1 MKNLVSRLL
10 AMIPSLLG
18 VIICIFLLT
27 RILPGDPART
37 LAGDQATPE
46 AVAQLRTEMGLDK
59 PVYQQFWDYLV
70 GLLHGDLG
78 QAWHTGHP
86 VASDLATRFPATI
99 ELALWA
105 LGIALLI
112 GIPAGIVSATRRD
125 RPIDHVTR
133 VLSLVGSSMPLF
145 WLGLLVIMVFYS
157 RLGWMPAPLG
167 RVDTSVNPPTH
178 ITGLY
183 VVDSLLTGDLI
194 ALRSSVAHLFWPALV
209 LATGSMAVVARM
221 TRSGMLEVLGQDYVR
236 TAVAKGL
243 PGWLVIG
250 KHALKNAAPVIVTI
264 VGLQFGQL
272 LGGAVL
278 TETIFTWPG
287 VGLYITQ
294 SVMATDYAPVQA
306 FTLVAAVVYLV
317 VNLLVDLINARLD
330 PRIAHA

>member
-37 LAGDQATPE
+37 LAGEQATPE

-194 ALRSSVAHLFWPALV
+194 ALRSS
-209 LATGSMAVVARM
+209 
-221 TRSGMLEVLGQDYVR
+221 
-236 TAVAKGL
+236 
-243 PGWLVIG
+243 
-250 KHALKNAAPVIVTI
+250 
-264 VGLQFGQL
+264 
-272 LGGAVL
+272 
-278 TETIFTWPG
+278 
-287 VGLYITQ
+287 
-294 SVMATDYAPVQA
+294 
-306 FTLVAAVVYLV
+306 
-317 VNLLVDLINARLD
+317 
-330 PRIAHA
+330 